1 VLDGR
6 AMSLTGSVTMVQTV
20 INVPAP

>member
-6 AMSLTGSVTMVQTV
+6 AISLTGSVTMVQTV